1 MHGRHAKGNV
11 NAARRRNGGG
21 MIVSY
26 REAQTVILGG
36 ACPKIKCPVGL
47 K

>member
-1 MHGRHAKGNV
+1 
-11 NAARRRNGGG
+11 

-26 REAQTVILGG
+26 REAQAVILGG

-47 K
+47 KQGPGWISLCK